1 MVQINIRSATDI
13 EFDTV
18 IAINPSIEI
27 KKTWQMDQGFEN
39 GVLTTKFREVPLP
52 RSMRL
57 TYPNPVKMIR
67 QNLDE
72 NDLNLVAEENK
83 RIVGFLSLV
92 KANGIP
98 SAVVTDLVVD
108 ENFRRR
114 GIASSLLISAVDWLI
129 NRKVNGITLEMMLK
143 NYPAI
148 TLAQKLG
155 FEFCGFNDVYFQN
168 GQTAIFFNRKI
179 N

>member
-1 MVQINIRSATDI
+1 
-13 EFDTV
+13 
-18 IAINPSIEI
+18 
-27 KKTWQMDQGFEN
+27 MDQGLEN

-52 RSMRL
+52 RPMRL

-98 SAVVTDLVVD
+98 SAKVTDLVVD

-129 NRKVNGITLEMMLK
+129 NRKVNRITLEMMLK

-168 GQTAIFFNRKI
+168 GQTAIFYHRKI